1 MEYPCSNSK
10 LIPWPEW
17 LVRSNPDICTALEEI
32 DKYEMLLRSRVSRTH
47 EYKRISQIQVN
58 QFKDAMIAKGIYPLT
73 ADGKVVLNSDVA
85 DTFKPNPA
93 EIALHVYN
101 YGQTYHLLYS
111 SCFSSEVKVLK
122 LFEGVR
128 FGFASGNLLVAFS
141 CVRAVIEH
149 MAHHANM
156 VNKLDSVRK
165 QDNLQEALKIWE
177 YTSEKIL
184 KAFFATRIEWEQLF
198 QGDSFSKL
206 RKKDVKYEKSVF
218 KADIEADSILN
229 AIDEIDIQVPG
240 LRVSYEVLCE
250 FVHPNVGSTWAIT
263 ENVNVRKDRFG
274 INWQIRKIG
283 FDIPYLMID
292 KRANLSVLKDIL
304 QMLTK
309 MVHFWYSLVEKSDVI
324 RDRIL
329 HIVQLIV
336 KDIFITYTNLFQRN
350 DECPCG
356 SGLKVK
362 KCCGK

>member
-304 QMLTK
+304 QMLAK

-329 HIVQLIV
+329 DIVQLIV